1 MPVTHAN
8 LFPSPQRH
16 MSALGDDLEE
26 FLAKMLNARVLD
38 KVRQVCIAKEIA
50 DVATLVE
57 LRDADLL
64 ERFFTEVTA
73 MRIRRALE
81 GQ

>member
-1 MPVTHAN
+1 
-8 LFPSPQRH
+8 
-16 MSALGDDLEE
+16 MSALDDDLEE
-26 FLAKMLNARVLD
+26 FLAKVLNARVLD

-50 DVATLVE
+50 DVATLVD

-64 ERFFTEVTA
+64 ERYFTEVTS
-73 MRIRRALE
+73 MRIRRALP